1 MIIIM
6 RIFRTVTVI
15 NYKRA
20 KSYFIH
26 ASVLLQKS
34 ASYTLPLA
42 TVFRPR
48 KKGSGETKKRKA
60 GGPSCAN
67 PLNK

>member
-15 NYKRA
+15 NYKKA

-48 KKGSGETKKRKA
+48 KRESGETNRRK
-60 GGPSCAN
+60 GGHDARN
-67 PLNK
+67 IVQM

>member
-1 MIIIM
+1 MTIIM
-6 RIFRTVTVI
+6 RISRTVTVI

-26 ASVLLQKS
+26 DSVLLQKS

-42 TVFRPR
+42 TVFCPR
-48 KKGSGETKKRKA
+48 KRESGKTKRKA